1 MPQGYTEAAAE
12 ITDTPGKKRKKKNK
26 TKKKP
31 SLPCLRH
38 KDTMIRDGMI
48 KKKL

>member
-26 TKKKP
+26 TKKNHLLGP
-31 SLPCLRH
+31 LETEAMFVWFLF
-38 KDTMIRDGMI
+38 
-48 KKKL
+48 LL